1 MELDGDTL
9 SPKVAELEAG
19 RELAD
24 ITVCEKDGEFY
35 LVGGFESAMAYVFA
49 FSTFIP
55 ATLVKAEPSGEYV
68 RMRNSL

>member
-1 MELDGDTL
+1 ML
-9 SPKVAELEAG
+9 SPFNARVENGEEVDA
-19 RELAD
+19 

-35 LVGGFESAMAYVFA
+35 LVDGFAAAMAYVFN

-55 ATLVKAEPSGEYV
+55 ARLVKAEPTGEYV